1 MVRSVQKTGSESLLI
16 RSPAKVNLRLEVLSR
31 RRDGFH
37 NIRTAM
43 VPIDL
48 VDVLDMGL
56 TDDETVRVLCSRDD
70 LPVDERNLAYRAAAV
85 LQKATG
91 SRTGVR
97 IDITKKIPIGA
108 GLGGGSSN
116 AAATLCGIN
125 RLLGFPLTQT
135 DLLKLAPEIGA
146 DVSFFVYGRPAV
158 ATGVGERL
166 EPLTGLPRF
175 WFVLVYPGFGVSTQW
190 AYKKVNLWLTNINNH
205 ISMSAFPYDISNL
218 GEFFVNDLEKGVEEE
233 YPVLRWIK
241 NRLLAVGSAASL
253 MSGSGSTVYGVFLR
267 RDRAQRAYH
276 QLKEEFE
283 RRGWDVFIARSIAH

>member
-1 MVRSVQKTGSESLLI
+1 VVRSVQKSGFESLLI

-56 TDDETVRVLCSRDD
+56 TDDETIRVTCSRDD
-70 LPVDERNLAYRAAAV
+70 LPVDERNLVYRAAAV
-85 LQKATG
+85 LLKITG
-91 SRTGVR
+91 RQTGVR
-97 IDITKKIPIGA
+97 IDITKRIPVGA

-125 RLLGFPLTQT
+125 RLLAFPLKRT
-135 DLLKLAPEIGA
+135 DLLKLAPELGA
-146 DVSFFVYGRPAV
+146 DVPFFVYGRPAV

-166 EPLTGLPRF
+166 EPLTGLPRL
-175 WFVLVYPGFGVSTQW
+175 WFVLVYPGFGVSTRW
-190 AYKKVNLWLTNINNH
+190 AYERVNLWLTKINNH

-218 GEFFVNDLEKGVEEE
+218 GEFLANDLEKGVEEE

-253 MSGSGSTVYGVFLR
+253 MSGSGSTVFGLFLGR
-267 RDRAQRAYH
+267 ERAEQAYH
-276 QLKEEFE
+276 QVKQEFE
-283 RRGWDVFIARSIAH
+283 GRGWDVFLARSIAH

>member
-1 MVRSVQKTGSESLLI
+1 MSEML
-16 RSPAKVNLRLEVLSR
+16 
-31 RRDGFH
+31 F
-37 NIRTAM
+37 
-43 VPIDL
+43 
-48 VDVLDMGL
+48 
-56 TDDETVRVLCSRDD
+56 
-70 LPVDERNLAYRAAAV
+70 
-85 LQKATG
+85 
-91 SRTGVR
+91 
-97 IDITKKIPIGA
+97 
-108 GLGGGSSN
+108 
-116 AAATLCGIN
+116 
-125 RLLGFPLTQT
+125 LLGFPLTQT

>member
-1 MVRSVQKTGSESLLI
+1 
-16 RSPAKVNLRLEVLSR
+16 
-31 RRDGFH
+31 
-37 NIRTAM
+37 M

-56 TDDETVRVLCSRDD
+56 TDDETIRVVCSRDD
-70 LPVDERNLAYRAAAV
+70 VPVDDRNLAYQAAAV
-85 LQKATG
+85 LLKVTG
-91 SRTGVR
+91 RQTGVR
-97 IDITKKIPIGA
+97 IDITKRIPVGA

-125 RLLGFPLTQT
+125 RLLGYPPNQT
-135 DLLKLAPEIGA
+135 ELLKLAPELGA

-175 WFVLVYPGFGVSTQW
+175 WFVLVYPGFGVSTRW
-190 AYKKVNLWLTNINNH
+190 AYERVNLWLTNISNH
-205 ISMSAFPYDISNL
+205 ITMSAFPYDISNL

-241 NRLLAVGSAASL
+241 KRLLAVGSAASL
-253 MSGSGSTVYGVFLR
+253 MSGSGSSVYGLFLGR
-267 RDRAQRAYH
+267 EKAEAAYH
-276 QLKEEFE
+276 QVKKEFE
-283 RRGWDVFIARSIAH
+283 GRGWEVFLARSIEH